1 MQFKRRAHK
10 ADSEDGILPLIN
22 VVFLLLIF
30 FMLAGRLTQAV
41 PFNVEPP
48 VSTAAGQV
56 FGPGAEQLREATV
69 MVAADGRVA
78 LNGTLLDPAALRQAV
93 ADQVARRPDL
103 PVILKADGAAEAS
116 AVVAVME
123 RLRDAGVRRLQ
134 LFTQAM
140 PDRRGQP

>member
-1 MQFKRRAHK
+1 MQFKQRARK

-30 FMLAGRLTQAV
+30 FMLAGRLTQAA
-41 PFNVEPP
+41 PFSVEPP
-48 VSTAAGQV
+48 ASAEAGAALR
-56 FGPGAEQLREATV
+56 PGADQPREATMLV
-69 MVAADGRVA
+69 SADGRMA
-78 LNGTLLDPAALRQAV
+78 LNGTPLDPAALRQAI
-93 ADQVARRPDL
+93 AGEIASRPDL

-134 LFTQAM
+134 LFTQPL
-140 PDRRGQP
+140 PDQRGP